1 MGFTYENAAEA
12 ALVAAGDVSLAADT
26 LTTGALSGLDSEMLV
41 CKCTSDAIVL
51 LCVAVLWVGRH
62 ATPLATHCV

>member
-26 LTTGALSGLDSEMLV
+26 LTSGALSGLDSEMMV

-51 LCVAVLWVGRH
+51 LCLAVLWVARH
-62 ATPLATHCV
+62 AAPFPTHCV